1 MAVIRKAK
9 ARFLQSMREINV
21 ETEDDSSQNEIRSND
36 QSPSENAENE
46 HKSTHENEAIDND
59 YNAPSNNQ
67 SSHENEEIEHEYFL
81 MSTQKRMTMRMHT

>member
-1 MAVIRKAK
+1 MAAIRKAK

-21 ETEDDSSQNEIRSND
+21 ETEDESSQNEIRSND
-36 QSPSENAENE
+36 QSPSENE
-46 HKSTHENEAIDND
+46 HKSNHENEEIDND

-81 MSTQKRMTMRMHT
+81 MNTQKRMTMRMHT